1 MGDSEPEPPIG
12 QPHGEPESGVSESEG
27 LIPGR
32 FSSGE
37 TCRLQRDRPI
47 VVTRGTGQA
56 DLQPGFVVIS
66 PFGYVAVGLSAVR
79 AEGVHGAGPVPIGTG
94 EYVVG
99 REFRESSA
107 RGGVDDESIGQ
118 TVRRA
123 GRWTP
128 AWRR

>member
-1 MGDSEPEPPIG
+1 MGDSEPEPPTG

-37 TCRLQRDRPI
+37 TCRLQRDQPI

-66 PFGYVAVGLSAVR
+66 PFGHVAVGLSAVR
-79 AEGVHGAGPVPIGTG
+79 AEGVHGTGPVPIGTA

-99 REFRESSA
+99 RELRESSA
-107 RGGVDDESIGQ
+107 RGRVDGKSIGQ
-118 TVRRA
+118 TVRTV
-123 GRWTP
+123 GR
-128 AWRR
+128 